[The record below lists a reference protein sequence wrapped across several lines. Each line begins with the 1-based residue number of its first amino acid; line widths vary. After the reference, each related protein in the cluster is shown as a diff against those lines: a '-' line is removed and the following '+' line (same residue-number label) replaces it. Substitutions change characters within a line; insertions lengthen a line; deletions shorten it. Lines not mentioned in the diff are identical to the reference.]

1 MSGPGSPVRHF
12 VVVGAQRCGTT
23 YLHDLL
29 EAHPEIVMARPV
41 RPEPKVFLRDTGLTA
56 DAYRARFFGHAT
68 DEPVYGEKST
78 SYLESAAAPRLI
90 AEVLGAPK
98 ILVQLRDPIERA
110 VSNWRFSTMHGL
122 EERGLA
128 EALAANLEGPLPWDP
143 AVTSVSP
150 YAYLERG
157 RFADDLPRWL
167 DAFDTRVVFLE
178 ETAAG
183 ADAIQGVYGWLGVD
197 PGVRPDALGEPVNV
211 SAGEDGALDDDLVA
225 DLRAWYDEPD
235 RRLADLLGRDLPWRT
250 KREP

>member
-1 MSGPGSPVRHF
+1 VSGTQARHF

-29 EAHPEIVMARPV
+29 EEHPQIAMARPY

-56 DAYRARFFGHAT
+56 EDYRARFFGHAT

-78 SYLESAAAPRLI
+78 SYLESSAAPRLI
-90 AEVLGAPK
+90 AQTLGSPQ

-110 VSNWRFSTMHGL
+110 VSNWRFSTQHGL
-122 EERGLA
+122 EERSLS
-128 EALAANLEGPLPWDP
+128 EALAANIDGPLPWDP

-150 YAYLERG
+150 FAYLERG

-183 ADAIQGVYGWLGVD
+183 ADAIQGVYEWLGVD
-197 PGVRPDALGEPVNV
+197 AAVRPAALGQPVNV
-211 SAGEDGALDDDLVA
+211 SEAADSQLSDQLVA
-225 DLRAWYDEPD
+225 DLREWYDEPD
-235 RRLADLLGRDLPWRT
+235 RRLADLLGRDLPWR
-250 KREP
+250 KS